1 MKRFL
6 IITSIISSLLIFGC
20 NKTPQIIDTTDTGE
34 VLEKNIDN
42 TTGDTIGLTGTEQNN
57 LTGATSGDIQI
68 FIDEYKTKETGNS
81 DKLNE
86 NDIDLMEKV
95 IEEIEKK

>member
-20 NKTPQIIDTTDTGE
+20 NKTPQIIDTTDTWE

-42 TTGDTIGLTGTEQNN
+42 TTWDTIGLTWTEQNN
-57 LTGATSGDIQI
+57 LTGATSWDIQI
-68 FIDEYKTKETGNS
+68 FIDEYKTKETWNS